1 MLYIKKIKKRREY
14 ETKMWIVLLF
24 ANFICRKFKKKKNIG
39 RSLEAYRETTCT
51 WLKLKHIPFP
61 ITIRCLD
68 AKVPPNEMI
77 GVKVQFNR
85 EYMDINNE
93 RFLIFRIF
101 LHFVERVHNQKVQA
115 RVYTLHVLEQT

>member
-1 MLYIKKIKKRREY
+1 MKKKCGLSY
-14 ETKMWIVLLF
+14 YLLTSS
-24 ANFICRKFKKKKNIG
+24 AASSKKKKNIG